1 MENKQNIDK
10 MYRKIAAEIEISE
23 TEAQNAKKSYEAV
36 GRFLNNKIEQY
47 DVKIFPQGSFRLGT
61 VIKPISD
68 KDEYDIDLVVTI
80 DHNFTSAKE
89 LKNIVGDVLKASDRY
104 SEKIEEGKRCWT
116 IEYAESANYHMDI
129 LPTMRSDTYNQDKG
143 LIMTHK
149 ENEKS
154 ELLEF

>member
-23 TEAQNAKKSYEAV
+23 TEAENAKKSYEAV

-89 LKNIVGDVLKASDRY
+89 LKNIVGDVLKASDKY
-104 SEKIEEGKRCWT
+104 
-116 IEYAESANYHMDI
+116 
-129 LPTMRSDTYNQDKG
+129 
-143 LIMTHK
+143 
-149 ENEKS
+149 
-154 ELLEF
+154 